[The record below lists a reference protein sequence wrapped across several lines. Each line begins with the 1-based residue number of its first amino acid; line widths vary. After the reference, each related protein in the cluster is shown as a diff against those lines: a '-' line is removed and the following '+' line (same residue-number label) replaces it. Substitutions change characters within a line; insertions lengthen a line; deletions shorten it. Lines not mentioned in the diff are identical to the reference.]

1 MTTCGMVLF
10 DTAVGR
16 CGLAWNGIGIVAT
29 QLPERTDARTRASL
43 LRRAPQAHESEPP
56 APIRATIDI
65 IVALLRGAPMDL
77 TSVALDMDGMPDFDR
92 RVYVLARE
100 IGPGRTTTYGQI
112 AARFEERQSDGSG
125 PSDGLLAREVGAA
138 LGRNPFPIIVP
149 CHRVL
154 AAGGKAGGFSAP
166 GGLATKRRLL
176 AIEAEA
182 APLPLFAAGSPV
194 TRERPEACR

>member
-1 MTTCGMVLF
+1 MTGVGLVLF

-16 CGLAWNGIGIVAT
+16 CGLAWGDNGVVAT

-43 LRRAPQAHESEPP
+43 LRRAPAARDAEPP
-56 APIRATIDI
+56 APIRAVIER
-65 IVALLRGAPMDL
+65 IVALLNGEPVDL
-77 TSVALDMDGMPDFDR
+77 DAVVLNMDGVPDFDR
-92 RVYVLARE
+92 QVYIVARS
-100 IGPGRTTTYGQI
+100 IRHGRTLTYGQI
-112 AARFEERQSDGSG
+112 AQQLGDPSILERDAGG
-125 PSDGLLAREVGAA
+125 KPVPTFPHPALAREVGAA

-176 AIEAEA
+176 AIEADA
-182 APLPLFAAGSPV
+182 SPLPLFAA
-194 TRERPEACR
+194 RF